1 MSMQEAKLIIEE
13 YNLSSDEQS
22 LQTVLEVLQKF
33 GSAKAVL
40 IEGLKPKYQY
50 LKKLSK
56 LLAMLEDVQDEDDS
70 EAERIVTLMHD
81 IYKVVLRDAEHKG
94 EPFLEL
100 MRRINVRE
108 TFKPTPKELWVMQYL
123 GGRELIANITYEE
136 PNKLLRDV
144 KSALQK
150 YETLSLDENALLLG
164 QDTKTKAIA

>member
-1 MSMQEAKLIIEE
+1 MSMKEAQLLIEE

-22 LQTVLEVLQKF
+22 LQTVLEVLQKY

-40 IEGLKPKYQY
+40 VEGLKPKYQY

-56 LLAMLEDVQDEDDS
+56 LLAMLEDAGDERDV

-81 IYKVVLRDAEHKG
+81 IYKVVLRDAEQKG

-100 MRRINVRE
+100 MRRINVRK
-108 TFKPTPKELWVMQYL
+108 TFKPSPKELWVMQYL
-123 GGRELIANITYEE
+123 GGRELISKIIYEE

-144 KSALQK
+144 KSALEK
-150 YETLSLDENALLLG
+150 FATLSLDENALLLG
-164 QDTKTKAIA
+164 QETKTKAIA